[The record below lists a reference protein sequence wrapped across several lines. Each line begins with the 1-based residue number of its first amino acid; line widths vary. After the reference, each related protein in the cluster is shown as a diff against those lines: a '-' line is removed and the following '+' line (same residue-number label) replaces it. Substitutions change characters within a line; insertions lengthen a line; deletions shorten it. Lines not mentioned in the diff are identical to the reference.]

1 MDAMVLTI
9 KLPGSASED
18 HCGLCGTAIG
28 SSGGPQLFLEDRE
41 VEVCH
46 TCGQKHEPSLA
57 ALLALAQVAKRVG
70 TIGRHTVVP
79 PMEALLDL
87 ARAAENFSFSI
98 TPQCRR
104 AA

>member
-9 KLPGSASED
+9 KFPPTATEGD
-18 HCGLCGTAIG
+18 CGLCGADIG
-28 SSGGPQLFLEDRE
+28 ATSGPRLFLEDRE
-41 VEVCH
+41 VVVCH
-46 TCGQKHEPSLA
+46 SCGQKHEPSLA
-57 ALLALAQVAKRVG
+57 ALVALAQVAKRVG

-98 TPQCRR
+98 APQRRR